1 MKAITISTALIAVGW
16 LTASAAAQTTGVP
29 TPPKHQLTGT
39 SDFCLKDGIGSIRCE
54 YQTMAQCDQAR
65 PPGGSDQCMSRS
77 QAQGT
82 VGGPAL
88 REQPSRPGD
97 QKD

>member
-1 MKAITISTALIAVGW
+1 MRAIIISTALIAVGF
-16 LTASAAAQTTGVP
+16 LTGSALAQTTGAP
-29 TPPKHQLTGT
+29 SQPKQQLTGT
-39 SDFCLKDGIGSIRCE
+39 GDFCIKGAAAIRCE

-88 REQPSRPGD
+88 REQPSR
-97 QKD
+97 